1 MALNLKIDF
10 DNKYETDS
18 ISEDLRESSFT
29 SLLSGNTSVALQV
42 SISNQ
47 AHELLPNV
55 YNLAFGPL
63 KANGRI
69 DDKAELTHQDYSKT
83 FSTILLNGLT
93 YLTANPDH
101 YLGVDGSDNARA
113 YLYYRTLQHNYDYL
127 AQFFHFF
134 GVKYYV
140 RISRFGKTQYAN
152 PFDFEDIVFDP
163 VRIEKNMVL
172 PRQMMFNYFIF
183 SLKK

>member
-1 MALNLKIDF
+1 MTLNLKIDF
-10 DNKYETDS
+10 DNIYETDS
-18 ISEDLRESSFT
+18 ISADLLESNFS
-29 SLLSGNTSVALQV
+29 SLLSDNTSVTVQV

-63 KANGRI
+63 KSNGRI
-69 DDKAELTHQDYSKT
+69 DDKAELTHKDYSKT

-93 YLTANPDH
+93 YLMANPDH
-101 YLGVDGSDNARA
+101 YLGIDGSDNARA

-172 PRQMMFNYFIF
+172 PAQMMFNYFIF

>member
-1 MALNLKIDF
+1 LAQPLQVNLPMALNLKIDF

-18 ISEDLRESSFT
+18 ISGDLRESSFT
-29 SLLSGNTSVALQV
+29 SLLSDNKAVALQV

-69 DDKAELTHQDYSKT
+69 DDKAELTHRDYSKT

-93 YLTANPDH
+93 YLTANPEQ
-101 YLGVDGSDNARA
+101 YLGVDGSDNAKA
-113 YLYYRTLQHNYDYL
+113 NLYYCTLQHNYEYL
-127 AQFFHFF
+127 AQFF
-134 GVKYYV
+134 
-140 RISRFGKTQYAN
+140 
-152 PFDFEDIVFDP
+152 
-163 VRIEKNMVL
+163 
-172 PRQMMFNYFIF
+172 IF
-183 SLKK
+183 LV